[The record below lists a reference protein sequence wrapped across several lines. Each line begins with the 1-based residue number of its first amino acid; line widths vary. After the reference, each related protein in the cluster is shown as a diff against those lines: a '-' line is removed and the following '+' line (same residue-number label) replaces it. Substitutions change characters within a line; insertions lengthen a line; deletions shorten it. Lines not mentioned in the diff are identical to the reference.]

1 MKEADNLNGRIL
13 FARLGFC
20 GGRST
25 VATIHMNISTN
36 CPAVVGV
43 LRMTNEGSG
52 AAVEERKGETGPK
65 MAETYDHVHEHL
77 DRIKMEFYSNSISSP
92 SRALAT

>member
-13 FARLGFC
+13 FVRLGFC

-36 CPAVVGV
+36 YPAVVGV

-52 AAVEERKGETGPK
+52 AAVEERKGAGPK

-77 DRIKMEFYSNSISSP
+77 DRIKIKSYSNSISGP